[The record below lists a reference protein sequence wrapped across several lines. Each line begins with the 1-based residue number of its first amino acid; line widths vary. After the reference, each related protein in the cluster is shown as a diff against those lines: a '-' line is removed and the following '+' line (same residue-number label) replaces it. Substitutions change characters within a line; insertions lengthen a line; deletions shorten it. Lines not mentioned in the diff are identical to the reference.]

1 MRYLRDKHFFVPV
14 NILRRD
20 RLEDVKKTLR
30 SLLVVIALASVA
42 LAVAQQVKLSEPF
55 SKASLAALK
64 AINAGSW
71 EFPSSVETLQAQQ
84 ADVKVKMAACH
95 DAAQSEDDADAF
107 IFLQRYQLKHSQ
119 NFNDYTRAISEA
131 ASKRTGKDTLPRAIA
146 QVSANPRFVA
156 RKKQELACS
165 AALEKALQSRLFA
178 PPAACDLY

>member
-1 MRYLRDKHFFVPV
+1 MFRPDGLH
-14 NILRRD
+14 D
-20 RLEDVKKTLR
+20 RLNGVKR
-30 SLLVVIALASVA
+30 SLGSL
-42 LAVAQQVKLSEPF
+42 LAVSVLALCAVAAVAAARQVKLSEPF

-84 ADVKVKMAACH
+84 ADVQVKMAACH

-119 NFNDYTRAISEA
+119 NFNDYTRAISLA

-146 QVSANPRFVA
+146 EVSRNPKFVA
-156 RKKQELACS
+156 RKNQELACS
-165 AALEKALQSRLFA
+165 AALEKALQSRMFT